1 MLLKCVYRSDLD
13 GLHKGV
19 YNEDSYKSLERRRT
33 TSIGVCFLGWLI
45 ELSLT
50 ILIGI
55 WLLLNL
61 GAYPYFEFF
70 NAIVRAIV
78 IPFVHVLNDE
88 DTKTIMTEESWHQ
101 GIRQA
106 LGMFRNPVDNSN

>member
-1 MLLKCVYRSDLD
+1 M
-13 GLHKGV
+13 
-19 YNEDSYKSLERRRT
+19 
-33 TSIGVCFLGWLI
+33 CFLGWVI

-61 GAYPYFEFF
+61 DPYPYFEFF
-70 NAIVRAIV
+70 NAITRAIV
-78 IPFVHVLNDE
+78 IPIVHVLNDE
-88 DTKTIMTEESWHQ
+88 DAKTVITEESWHK

-106 LGMFRNPVDNSN
+106 LGMLRNPVDNSN